1 MSTSEASISVSE
13 PSAGAAL
20 RGRYFAPGSTTV
32 HDAVLARSGAALVID
47 FGQGRTQA
55 AAAVTDV
62 TDRVG
67 RIPIRIR
74 FSDGAEFEVPFDA
87 DLSILGRE
95 ARRPMALVGAIE
107 RNGLAV
113 IGSTIA
119 LLITVV
125 VLYVWG
131 VPAAA
136 RGLAAVTPAPVVA
149 AIDAASRETFERAV
163 LLPTTVPE
171 PRQEELRKAFAEM
184 LAKAGY
190 SGPNPRLLF
199 ASAPAIGANAF
210 ALPGGTVLITDG
222 LLTLATKDDEILGV
236 LAHEAGHVQARHGLR
251 QLYAAL
257 GIYVVMGM
265 IGGDPGNLADTVA
278 TQAGALQMLSY
289 SRDFEREADRYSVA
303 TMKAAGR
310 DPMALAGILERLGKQ
325 DGSSV
330 WSSHPDTAERK
341 AEIERLARQP
351 AGR

>member
-1 MSTSEASISVSE
+1 VSE
-13 PSAGAAL
+13 PSGSTTL

-32 HDAVLARSGAALVID
+32 HDAVLARAGAALVID
-47 FGQGRTQA
+47 FGGGRMQPA
-55 AAAVTDV
+55 APVTDV
-62 TDRVG
+62 SDRIG

-74 FSDGAEFEVPFDA
+74 FGDGSEFEVPFDA
-87 DLSILGRE
+87 DLSILGRQTGK
-95 ARRPMALVGAIE
+95 RMAAIGRIE
-107 RNGLAV
+107 GNGLAV
-113 IGSTIA
+113 VGCTIA

-125 VLYVWG
+125 VLYIWG

-149 AIDAASRETFERAV
+149 AIDAASRQTFERAV
-163 LLPTTVPE
+163 LLPTTIPE
-171 PRQEELRKAFAEM
+171 ARQDELRKAFAEM

-190 SGPNPRLLF
+190 RGPTPRLHF

-210 ALPGGTVLITDG
+210 ALPGGTVLVTDG

-310 DPMALAGILERLGKQ
+310 DPLALAGILERLGAK

-341 AEIERLARQP
+341 AEIERLAR
-351 AGR
+351 